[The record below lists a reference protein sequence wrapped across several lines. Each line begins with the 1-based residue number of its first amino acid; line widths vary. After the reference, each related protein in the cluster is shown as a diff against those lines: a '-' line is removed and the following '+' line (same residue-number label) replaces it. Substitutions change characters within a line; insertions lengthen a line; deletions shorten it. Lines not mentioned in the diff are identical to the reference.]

1 MNPVNHVLVQEI
13 WHEVLESHADR
24 YALTVW
30 IHDRE
35 RAPLAQL

>member
-1 MNPVNHVLVQEI
+1 MNPVNHVLQEI
-13 WHEVLESHADR
+13 WHEVLESHGDR